1 MSMKKSQVFTAE
13 QKSKI
18 VLELI
23 KEDKTVSQLA
33 SQYLRSGTYKKS
45 K

>member
-1 MSMKKSQVFTAE
+1 MSRKKGQVFTAE

-18 VLELI
+18 ILELI

-33 SQYLRSGTYKKS
+33 SQYQVTGKTITN
-45 K
+45 